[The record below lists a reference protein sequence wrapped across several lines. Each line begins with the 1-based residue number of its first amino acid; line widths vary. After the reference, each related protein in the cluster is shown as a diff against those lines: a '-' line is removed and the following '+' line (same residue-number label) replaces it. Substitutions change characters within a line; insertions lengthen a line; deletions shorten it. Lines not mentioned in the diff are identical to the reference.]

1 MQVIKKK
8 WSTDVYVDSVVKNFE
23 VFFFPKVTGWF
34 LEREIFVGIVSI
46 EVFTIQ
52 LVNSAGG
59 PYTVQISSRPQPVGR

>member
-8 WSTDVYVDSVVKNFE
+8 WSGCICGLCCSILRR
-23 VFFFPKVTGWF
+23 FFPKKTGWF

-52 LVNSAGG
+52 LVNSVGG